1 MLYYFTLINV
11 LFPAIIIWT
20 RINLLFKKHYMKKQ
34 NKSSNYLNQ
43 VTTMMLKKDICQLNN
58 KDSKDNNSSK

>member
-1 MLYYFTLINV
+1 
-11 LFPAIIIWT
+11 
-20 RINLLFKKHYMKKQ
+20 MKKQ

>member
-1 MLYYFTLINV
+1 
-11 LFPAIIIWT
+11 
-20 RINLLFKKHYMKKQ
+20 MKKQ

-43 VTTMMLKKDICQLNN
+43 VTTMMLKKDVCQLNNN